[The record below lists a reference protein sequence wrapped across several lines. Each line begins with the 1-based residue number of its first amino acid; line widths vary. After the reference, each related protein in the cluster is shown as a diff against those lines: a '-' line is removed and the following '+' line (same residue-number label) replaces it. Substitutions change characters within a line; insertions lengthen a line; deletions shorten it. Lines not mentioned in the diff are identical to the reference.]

1 MSYQTELSVLAVK
14 TANSSFTAIAELSK
28 IIACYGDK
36 KEVKI
41 CWLECCENNGL
52 VRATASDYWTLAMFF
67 KGIFA
72 SYQDAKNAGIKAIV
86 VRFESIGI
94 TSIKTAKSYKIAF
107 SKVIAFSDSLKGY
120 RTLEDN
126 DVLESLI
133 ESCSISF
140 KTTLENLLTIISSI
154 ESFMTSVADTVA
166 DTVAD
171 FALARAEILANLTT
185 SELLEVISTQDNDS
199 LQAILKGV
207 QAMIKTRNKKAA

>member
-14 TANSSFTAIAELSK
+14 TANSSFSAIAELSK

-41 CWLECCENNGL
+41 CWVENCENNGL
-52 VRATASDYWTLAMFF
+52 VRATSTDYWTLAMFF

-72 SYQDAKNAGIKAIV
+72 SYQDAKNAGIKAIAS
-86 VRFESIGI
+86 RFESIGI

-120 RTLEDN
+120 RTLNDN

-133 ESCSISF
+133 ESCSVSF
-140 KTTLENLLTIISSI
+140 KTTLENLLAIIGSI
-154 ESFMTSVADTVA
+154 ESFMASVADTVADADADTVA

-171 FALARAEILANLTT
+171 AEVYRRDADIRPT
-185 SELLEVISTQDNDS
+185 SL
-199 LQAILKGV
+199 
-207 QAMIKTRNKKAA
+207 